1 MLILSAAD
9 VYKSVT
15 MLEAI
20 DAVATAYQEYSSH
33 EAVVPL
39 RVPINVPEHK
49 GISLFMPGY
58 SPRNEAVGVKI
69 VSVYP
74 ENVKNGLPTIHALV
88 VMLDGTTG
96 KPVAA
101 MEGGHLTA
109 LRTGA
114 ASGVATRY
122 LARADANTVAVIGTG
137 VQARTQLLA
146 VCSVRN
152 VKQVLVY
159 DVNPEMAALYASEMQ
174 VQLNNLL
181 GKEVAVTV
189 AVSSRAAVADADI
202 IVTAT
207 TSQKP
212 VISGSCLKKGVH
224 INGVGSFTPQMQE
237 IDEDTVLLARKVVA
251 DSKEAVLAE
260 AGDLIIPINKGLL
273 KPDTIVE
280 IGDIVSGKKPGREND
295 DEITFFKTVG
305 MALLDV
311 VVGNLVYR
319 KAVEK
324 GLGCN
329 VSL

>member
-20 DAVATAYQEYSSH
+20 DAVAAAYQEYSSG

-39 RVPINVPEHK
+39 RVPITVPEHK
-49 GISLFMPGY
+49 GVSLFMPGY
-58 SPRNEAVGVKI
+58 SPRSEAVGVKI

-74 ENVKNGLPTIHALV
+74 ENVKNSLPTIHALV
-88 VMLDGTTG
+88 VMLEGTTG

-101 MEGGHLTA
+101 MEGGYLTA

-122 LARADANTVAVIGTG
+122 LARADACTVAVIGTG

-146 VCSVRN
+146 VCSVRK

-159 DVNPEMAALYASEMQ
+159 DVNSEMAALYAGEMSG
-174 VQLNNLL
+174 QLNVLL
-181 GKEVAVTV
+181 GREVSVTV
-189 AVSSRAAVADADI
+189 AASSHEAVADADI

-212 VISGSCLKKGVH
+212 VISGVYLKKGVH

-237 IDEDTVLLARKVVA
+237 IDEDTVRLAQKVVA

-260 AGDLIIPINKGLL
+260 AGDLIIPLNKGLL
-273 KPDTIVE
+273 DPDAVVE
-280 IGDIVSGKKPGREND
+280 IGDIVSGRKPGREND

-311 VVGNLVYR
+311 AVGNLVYR